1 MGGETI
7 KKILGEEGIGT
18 TETIMISVIVTAAIV
33 GSIVYF
39 ATGEEEPVSDNEL
52 PEEKQ
57 VKIGVQHFAD
67 FSSMWCASHNQSLQN
82 LVDRFDWLEMTY
94 AEEVAPEDIPSVAED
109 MISGGADLVF
119 QDTEFITVPIE
130 EIYQDYPDVYFGGII
145 VGEPGLGG
153 RNWIRN
159 NVKSHQARYLAGLV
173 MGALTETDRIG
184 MVVSFESGDPIA
196 RVNAITLGIREVN
209 PDAEVYIGEYVGSWY
224 DPPTESEISEL
235 LVDDYNVDVL
245 HNPASDSLAPLEVAQ
260 DKGVW
265 FVGKDADLVGEG
277 FGTEE
282 TVALSYKNNWE
293 SMYMETITDYLTGK
307 ENPQRLVW
315 KGYTDPYVDEDGN
328 KLYPN
333 DIVNNGR
340 WGADAISQ
348 EAREVIGEEIVDLVR
363 RKRELMIMGAYDP
376 FTKELRAA
384 ETGEIISEEGVMP
397 SMENIFTMDQ
407 YIEGVVAP

>member
-1 MGGETI
+1 MSR
-7 KKILGEEGIGT
+7 KILGEKGIGT
-18 TETIMISVIVTAAIV
+18 IETIIISVIVTAAVV

-39 ATGEEEPVSDNEL
+39 ATGGEEEVSDNEL
-52 PEEKQ
+52 PEEKK
-57 VKIGVQHFAD
+57 VKIGVEHFAD
-67 FSSMWCASHNQSLQN
+67 FSSMWCDSHHQSLQN

-109 MISGGADLVF
+109 MISGGADIVF

-130 EIYQDYPDVYFGGII
+130 EIYQDYPDTYFGGII
-145 VGEPGLGG
+145 VGEPELGG

-173 MGALTETDRIG
+173 MGALTDTDRIG

-224 DPPTESEISEL
+224 DPPTEGEISEL

-245 HNPASDSLAPLEVAQ
+245 HNPASDSLAPFEVAQ

-265 FVGKDADLVGEG
+265 FVGKDADLVGKG
-277 FGTEE
+277 YGSEE

-293 SMYMETITDYLTGK
+293 SMYMETIKDYLAGK
-307 ENPQRLVW
+307 RNPQRLVW

-328 KLYPN
+328 KIYPN

-348 EAREVIGEEIVDLVR
+348 QAREKVGEELIDLVR
-363 RKRELMIMGAYDP
+363 RRRELMIMGAYDP
-376 FTKELRAA
+376 FTKELKAA
-384 ETGEIISEEGVMP
+384 ETGEIISEEGEMP
-397 SMENIFTMDQ
+397 SMEDIFTMDK